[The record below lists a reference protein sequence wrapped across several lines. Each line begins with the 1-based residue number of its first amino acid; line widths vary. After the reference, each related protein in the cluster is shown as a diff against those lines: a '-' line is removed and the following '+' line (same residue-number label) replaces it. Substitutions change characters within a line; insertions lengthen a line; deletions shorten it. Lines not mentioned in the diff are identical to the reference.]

1 MDISSS
7 IVETAKI
14 QPNEDIIMSPTANTM
29 LMEGSALKD
38 LGPEGLNM
46 SAIKENGM
54 NDPNKLMLTPRRV
67 SGREKKNISYKTL
80 HTGAAD
86 SDDEDMM
93 KDNALGG
100 SMSKVKN

>member
-1 MDISSS
+1 
-7 IVETAKI
+7 
-14 QPNEDIIMSPTANTM
+14 MSPTANTM
-29 LMEGSALKD
+29 HMEGSALKD

-54 NDPNKLMLTPRRV
+54 NDKLMLTPRRV

-86 SDDEDMM
+86 SDDEDML
-93 KDNALGG
+93 KDNAHGG
-100 SMSKVKN
+100 SMSKDKFKNQRQKLTLQEIKKKV